1 MWKKLGG
8 SLAVLLAVI
17 AATLW
22 LVLAHLDGDVLAAIE
37 QDGSAATGTKVTVG
51 SVHLS
56 LVKGICVISG
66 LTVDNPPGFS
76 TPYALSLGEI
86 TIHASTRSLVAA
98 VLDGSNLPGRGIFAG
113 PIMIDEVNIDGPHIF
128 YEVSGDGAA
137 LSLKSL
143 NLGATS
149 NLAALRQRAKAIAVK
164 NPDQGPPQ
172 REIIR
177 SLDVADGKVTVFA
190 PLLKGRLLVEKLPL
204 IHLSGIGAASGGVTT
219 GQVCAQV
226 LTAISAQAELEGAAS
241 LVKAIGSAA
250 TGPLGGAIA
259 DKIKSLF

>member
-8 SLAVLLAVI
+8 SLAVLVAVI
-17 AATLW
+17 AVGLW

-37 QDGSAATGTKVTVG
+37 QDGSVATGTKVTVG
-51 SVHLS
+51 SVYLS
-56 LVKGICVISG
+56 LLRGICVISG

-86 TIHASTRSLVAA
+86 TIHGSTRSLVAA
-98 VLDGSNLPGRGIFAG
+98 VLDGSNLPGRGFFGG
-113 PIMIDEVNIDGPHIF
+113 PIVIDEVNIDRPHIF

-149 NLAALRQRAKAIAVK
+149 NLAALQQGAKAIAVK

-172 REIIR
+172 KQIIR
-177 SLDVADGKVTVFA
+177 SLDVAGGKVSVFTS
-190 PLLKGRLLVEKLPL
+190 LLKGRLLVEKLPL
-204 IHLSGIGAASGGVTT
+204 IHLSGIGAATGGVTT
-219 GQVCAQV
+219 GQVCGQV
-226 LTAISAQAELEGAAS
+226 LTAISEQAELEGAAS

-250 TGPLGGAIA
+250 TGPLGGAIVN
-259 DKIKSLF
+259 KIKSLF